1 MHEAKRDSRM
11 HENVEYA
18 TKNYQLVLKTRKFE
32 NKIFELHKQLGDTLE
47 YVAEATTHELEY
59 AKRQQVEL
67 KVACLKEDNK
77 KLELEA
83 AKMHKLEEQVGWL
96 EEGKKKLE
104 FELEAAKMQSG
115 DGQVASLK
123 EEKKKLEYML
133 QIF

>member
-1 MHEAKRDSRM
+1 
-11 HENVEYA
+11 
-18 TKNYQLVLKTRKFE
+18 
-32 NKIFELHKQLGDTLE
+32 
-47 YVAEATTHELEY
+47 
-59 AKRQQVEL
+59 
-67 KVACLKEDNK
+67 LKEDNK